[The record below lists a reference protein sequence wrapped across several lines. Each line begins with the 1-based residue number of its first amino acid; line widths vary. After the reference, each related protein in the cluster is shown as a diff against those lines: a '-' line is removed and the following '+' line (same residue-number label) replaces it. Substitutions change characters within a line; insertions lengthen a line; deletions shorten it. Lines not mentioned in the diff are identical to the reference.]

1 MRKGTARSV
10 PFNNVAASL
19 APGRWAAILLGVV
32 AGCTPSVDGDGGVGG
47 SGGSGGDTSVSSS
60 GSGGSGGDTSVSSSG
75 SGGSGGDTSV
85 SSSGSGGSGGD
96 GGDGGQGGGGA
107 VCTPGSQVACP
118 YSGPPGTQ
126 GVGRCTAGLRTCDE
140 SGTGYGPCEGEVLPA
155 PEDCS
160 AAEDED
166 CDGLADG
173 DDADC
178 VCVPGT
184 EVICYSGDLDTLG
197 VGACKA
203 GTARCR
209 EDGSGFGPCL
219 GEVLPAAETCL
230 TPADDDCD
238 GQTNEEGAGCAC
250 LPGEVIPCYS
260 GPPGT
265 EGTGRCAGGT
275 ARCDAQGTGFGP
287 CEGEVVPAP
296 ETCATPVDDDCDGQT
311 NEEGAGCACL
321 PDAIV
326 PCYSGPPGTEGVGRC
341 VGGTARCRP
350 DGTQLGPCVGEV
362 LPAPETCLTPL
373 DDDCDG
379 QVNEEGASCVCPP
392 SQRVSCYSGPPGT
405 ADVGVCASGTAL
417 CDAQGTSLGPC
428 EGEALPQPESCAT
441 PADDDC
447 DGEVNEGGSDC
458 APGITAQWAK
468 QLSGISISAVAVDA
482 FGNTIIAGSL
492 TSTVDLGAGPLV
504 PRGVGPEAFVAKFD
518 PSGEALFAITFEGDD
533 AGAHDIATDASGN
546 IALLGRFTEHVPVG
560 LGGIAFEPYHRIVK
574 LDPSG
579 GFLWKTDFKVEVPD
593 GSREFQNA
601 VAMNAAGDVVVVGT
615 INQSWNE
622 WVNGLVRKLDGA
634 TGALT
639 WQKRVGDHDDQVRFD
654 DVAARENGEIVTVGS
669 VIFIQYLP
677 TDVIREGCAELMTL
691 SPAGEELD
699 RTCVGTGETG
709 TGEEETWRLAL
720 DPSGHAVLGSTV
732 RREIA
737 DPYQGRVSQ
746 LDGAATALWSRDVS
760 PVLRMQLG
768 VDGLGNVVLAGSF
781 AGTLGLGG
789 SGLTSS
795 GSADMYLARLDPD
808 GNFVFSESYGD
819 AGSQRLM
826 HLGVSADG
834 AAVIAGTFAGAITL
848 GESTLVAATAE
859 DTFLAKVSF

>member
-1 MRKGTARSV
+1 MRKGTGRSV
-10 PFNNVAASL
+10 PFNDVVAA
-19 APGRWAAILLGVV
+19 PGPGWWAALLLGVA
-32 AGCTPSVDGDGGVGG
+32 AGCTPSVDGNGGV
-47 SGGSGGDTSVSSS
+47 GGSGGDTSVSSS
-60 GSGGSGGDTSVSSSG
+60 GSGGWGGD
-75 SGGSGGDTSV
+75 GGG
-85 SSSGSGGSGGD
+85 

-107 VCTPGSQVACP
+107 VCAPGSQVACP

-140 SGTGYGPCEGEVLPA
+140 SGTAYGPCEGEVLPA

-197 VGACKA
+197 VGACEA

-209 EDGSGFGPCL
+209 EDGSGFGSCL

-265 EGTGRCAGGT
+265 EGAGRCAGGT

-296 ETCATPVDDDCDGQT
+296 ETCATPADDDCDGQT

-321 PDAIV
+321 PDAVV
-326 PCYSGPPGTEGVGRC
+326 PCYSGPAGTEGVGRC
-341 VGGTARCRP
+341 AGGTARCRP

-362 LPAPETCLTPL
+362 LPAPETCLTPI

-405 ADVGVCASGTAL
+405 ADVGECASGTAL

-441 PADDDC
+441 PVDDDC
-447 DGEVNEGGSDC
+447 DGEANEGGSDC

-482 FGNTIIAGSL
+482 FENTIIAGSFDDGP
-492 TSTVDLGAGPLV
+492 VDLGTGPLM
-504 PRGVGPEAFVAKFD
+504 PRDLGPEWLVAKFD
-518 PSGEALFAITFEGDD
+518 PSGEALFAITFEGGDHTI
-533 AGAHDIATDASGN
+533 HDIATDASGN
-546 IALLGRFTEHVPVG
+546 IALLGMFNKVVYVGG
-560 LGGIAFEPYHRIVK
+560 LGGWYSEDYHRIVK
-574 LDPSG
+574 LDASG
-579 GFLWKTDFKVEVPD
+579 GFLWNTDFIADYTDSHGAEYH
-593 GSREFQNA
+593 ELENA
-601 VAMNAAGDVVVVGT
+601 VAMNAAGDVFVVGG
-615 INQSWNE
+615 SRE
-622 WVNGLVRKLDGA
+622 PFEGAGEGFVRKLDGA

-639 WQKRVGDHDDQVRFD
+639 WQKTLGDSRIDQVRFD
-654 DVAARENGEIVTVGS
+654 DVSTRENGEIVTVGRA
-669 VIFIQYLP
+669 IFIHYLP
-677 TDVIREGCAELMTL
+677 TEIIREGCAELMTL
-691 SPAGEELD
+691 STAGEELA
-699 RTCVGTGETG
+699 RTCIG
-709 TGEEETWRLAL
+709 TGEETWQLAL
-720 DPSGHAVLGSTV
+720 DASGNAVIGSTFH
-732 RREIA
+732 RELT
-737 DPYQGRVSQ
+737 DPYQGRISQ

-781 AGTLGLGG
+781 SGTLGLGG

-795 GSADMYLARLDPD
+795 GSNDMYLARLDPD
-808 GNFVFSESYGD
+808 GNVVFSESYGD
-819 AGSQRLM
+819 AAYQSLM
-826 HLGVSADG
+826 HLAVSAEG
-834 AAVIAGTFAGAITL
+834 TAVIAGTFAGAITL
-848 GESTLVAATAE
+848 GESTLVAATAG
-859 DTFLAKVSF
+859 DTFLARVSF

>member
-1 MRKGTARSV
+1 M
-10 PFNNVAASL
+10 
-19 APGRWAAILLGVV
+19 LLGVV
-32 AGCTPSVDGDGGVGG
+32 AGCTPSVDDNGGVGG
-47 SGGSGGDTSVSSS
+47 SGGAGGDTSVSSS
-60 GSGGSGGDTSVSSSG
+60 GSGGW
-75 SGGSGGDTSV
+75 
-85 SSSGSGGSGGD
+85 GGD
-96 GGDGGQGGGGA
+96 GGDDGQGGGGV
-107 VCTPGSQVACP
+107 VCAPGSQVACP

-126 GVGRCTAGLRTCDE
+126 DVGRCTAGLRTCNE
-140 SGTGYGPCEGEVLPA
+140 SGTAYGPCEGEVLPA

-209 EDGSGFGPCL
+209 EDGSGFGSCL

-265 EGTGRCAGGT
+265 EGAGRCAGGT
-275 ARCDAQGTGFGP
+275 VRCDAQGTGFGP

-296 ETCATPVDDDCDGQT
+296 ETCATPADDDCDGQT

-321 PDAIV
+321 PDAVV
-326 PCYSGPPGTEGVGRC
+326 PCYSGPAGTEGVGRC
-341 VGGTARCRP
+341 AGGTARCRP

-362 LPAPETCLTPL
+362 LPAPETCLTPI

-405 ADVGVCASGTAL
+405 ADVGECASGTAL

-441 PADDDC
+441 PVDDDC

-468 QLSGISISAVAVDA
+468 RFSGISISAVAVDA
-482 FGNTIIAGSL
+482 FDNTIIAGSF
-492 TSTVDLGAGPLV
+492 TSPVDLGTGPLV
-504 PRGVGPEAFVAKFD
+504 PRDVTTEAFVAKLD
-518 PSGEALFAITFEGDD
+518 PSGEALFASTFEGRD
-533 AGAHDIATDASGN
+533 AAALDIATDASGN
-546 IALLGRFTEHVPVG
+546 IALLGRFSKAVAVR
-560 LGGIAFEPYHRIVK
+560 LGVVVYEEYHRIVK

-579 GFLWKTDFKVEVPD
+579 GFLWNTDFKAAGFSDE
-593 GSREFQNA
+593 SREFQSA
-601 VAMNAAGDVVVVGT
+601 VAMNAAGDVVMVGT
-615 INQSWNE
+615 INHSFNE

-639 WQKRVGDHDDQVRFD
+639 WQKRTGDFNDQVRFD
-654 DVAARENGEIVTVGS
+654 DVATRENGEIVTVGN
-669 VIFIQYLP
+669 VFFIQYLP
-677 TDVIREGCAELMTL
+677 GGDIREGCAELMTL

-699 RTCVGTGETG
+699 RACVGTGE
-709 TGEEETWRLAL
+709 ETWQLAL
-720 DPSGHAVLGSTV
+720 DASGNAVLDGS
-732 RREIA
+732 
-737 DPYQGRVSQ
+737 PLYSGQHRVSQ
-746 LDGAATALWSRDVS
+746 LDGAATPLWTRDVS
-760 PVLRMQLG
+760 PVARMRLG
-768 VDGLGNVVLAGSF
+768 VDGLGSVVLGGSF
-781 AGTLGLGG
+781 TGTLGLGG

-795 GSADMYLARLDPD
+795 GGTDMYLARLDPD
-808 GNFVFSESYGD
+808 GNVAFSESYGD
-819 AGSQRLM
+819 ASRQDLK
-826 HLGVSADG
+826 HLAVSAGG
-834 AAVIAGTFAGAITL
+834 AAVIAGNFEGAITL

>member
-1 MRKGTARSV
+1 M
-10 PFNNVAASL
+10 VAA
-19 APGRWAAILLGVV
+19 PGPGWWAAILLGVV
-32 AGCTPSVDGDGGVGG
+32 AGCTPSVDGNGGVGG

-60 GSGGSGGDTSVSSSG
+60 GSGGSD
-75 SGGSGGDTSV
+75 GGSGG
-85 SSSGSGGSGGD
+85 GGGDGGD

-107 VCTPGSQVACP
+107 FCTPGSQVACP

-140 SGTGYGPCEGEVLPA
+140 SGTTYGPCEGEVLPS

-160 AAEDED
+160 APEDED
-166 CDGLADG
+166 CDGLSDG
-173 DDADC
+173 EDADC

-197 VGACKA
+197 VGACEA

-230 TPADDDCD
+230 TPVDDDCD

-265 EGTGRCAGGT
+265 EGAGRCAGGT

-321 PDAIV
+321 PDAVV
-326 PCYSGPPGTEGVGRC
+326 PCYSGPAGTQGVGRC
-341 VGGTARCRP
+341 AGGTARCRS

-362 LPAPETCLTPL
+362 LPAPETCLTPI

-405 ADVGVCASGTAL
+405 ADVGECTSGTAL

-441 PADDDC
+441 PVDDDC

-468 QLSGISISAVAVDA
+468 QLSGVSISAVAVDA
-482 FGNTIIAGSL
+482 FGNTIIAGSF
-492 TSTVDLGAGPLV
+492 TSTVDLGTGPLA
-504 PRGVGPEAFVAKFD
+504 PRGVGSEAFVAKFD
-518 PSGEALFAITFEGDD
+518 PSGQALFASTFEGRD
-533 AGAHDIATDASGN
+533 AAAHDIATDASGN
-546 IALLGRFTEHVPVG
+546 IALLGRFSKVVTVHLDVVIYED
-560 LGGIAFEPYHRIVK
+560 YHRIVK

-579 GFLWKTDFKVEVPD
+579 GFLWNTDLKAEFSDE
-593 GSREFQNA
+593 SREFQSA

-615 INQSWNE
+615 INHAFNE

-639 WQKRVGDHDDQVRFD
+639 WQKRVGDGNDQVRFD
-654 DVAARENGEIVTVGS
+654 DVATRENGEIVTVGN

-677 TDVIREGCAELMTL
+677 EGDVREGCAELMTL
-691 SPAGEELD
+691 SPAGDELD
-699 RTCVGTGETG
+699 RTCVGTGE
-709 TGEEETWRLAL
+709 ETWQLAL
-720 DPSGHAVLGSTV
+720 DASGHAVLGSTF
-732 RREIA
+732 RRDIT
-737 DPYQGRVSQ
+737 DPVQGRISK
-746 LDGAATALWSRDVS
+746 LGGAATPLWTRDVS
-760 PVLRMQLG
+760 PVSRMRLA

-781 AGTLGLGG
+781 SGTLGLGG

-795 GSADMYLARLDPD
+795 GSNDMYLARLDPD
-808 GNFVFSESYGD
+808 GNVVFSESYGD
-819 AGSQRLM
+819 AAYQSLM
-826 HLGVSADG
+826 HLAVSADG
-834 AAVIAGTFAGAITL
+834 TAVIAGTFAGSITL
-848 GESTLVAATAE
+848 GESTLVAATAQ
-859 DTFLAKVSF
+859 DTFLARVSF